1 MTLGRV
7 FAFLLGAAVLI
18 ALTVYAGAGA
28 VLHAL
33 GVLQFSGL
41 IAIALVHVPVVA
53 LLGGAWW
60 QIGHDLPGAT
70 RLKFAWARLVRDAA
84 AEVLPFSQIGG
95 FVLGVRALHLGG
107 VSALRAALSMSVDL
121 VMELWAKL
129 PYFLAGLI
137 ALFAVAPDL
146 HLIRA
151 LPLALALTA
160 LVVAIPIIF
169 RTRLRRVLEV
179 SAVAIARRWPNL
191 DSRDEMTAFFDRIFA
206 EKQRLFAAF
215 AIHLVCWFIGAAETW
230 LILTLMGIHVSLA
243 EALAIDSLVAGLR
256 TFGFLVPAAAGVQE
270 ASYVV
275 VCALFGLSPATA
287 VAVSLARRARD
298 IVLGVPTLAAW
309 QYLETQ
315 AAGAPTT
322 IDN

>member
-1 MTLGRV
+1 MTVGRV
-7 FAFLLGAAVLI
+7 IAFLLGAAALI
-18 ALTVYAGAGA
+18 ALTAYAGAGS

-33 GVLQFSGL
+33 GALKFSGL
-41 IAIALVHVPVVA
+41 IAIALFHLPVVA
-53 LLGGAWW
+53 LLGAAWW
-60 QIGHDLPGAT
+60 QIGRDLPGAT
-70 RLKFAWARLVRDAA
+70 RAKFAWARLVRDAA

-107 VSALRAALSMSVDL
+107 VGALRGALSMSVDL

-129 PYFLAGLI
+129 PYFVAGLI
-137 ALFAVAPDL
+137 ALFAVAPGARL
-146 HLIRA
+146 SRA
-151 LPLALALTA
+151 VPIALALTA
-160 LVVAIPIIF
+160 AVVVVPIIF
-169 RTRLRRVLEV
+169 RGRLRGALEA
-179 SAVAIARRWPNL
+179 SATAISRRWPTL
-191 DSRDEMTAFFDRIFA
+191 DSGDATETFFDRIFA
-206 EKQRLFAAF
+206 DRKRLFAAF
-215 AIHLVCWFIGAAETW
+215 GIHLACWFLGAAETW
-230 LILTLMGIHVSLA
+230 LIFALMGFRIGLV

-275 VCALFGLSPATA
+275 VCALFGLDAATA

-315 AAGAPTT
+315 ASGAATT